1 MTNSL
6 YVSSPVN
13 ALVQGILREDK
24 TLLQVLG
31 HGNFGLGTFNDLD
44 GEMVLVDG
52 VFYQLRS
59 DGSALIP
66 NLDIGTP
73 YACVT
78 HFNPVKSFDA
88 PKNGTYS
95 DLQKVIAESMLSNNL
110 IYAIRVEGA
119 FTKIRARSVPK
130 QDAYRPLVDVADDQK
145 EFNYEHISGQLVG
158 FWTPDFMHS
167 ISVPGFHLHFL
178 SADKTHG
185 GHLLGLIIEDAKVWL
200 QPLDQLSL
208 DLPHTIEYLHANL
221 DQDNSADLNK
231 AEH

>member
-1 MTNSL
+1 MNNSL

-24 TLLQVLG
+24 TLLQVLE

-66 NLDIGTP
+66 NLDMGTP

-78 HFNPVKSFDA
+78 HFNPVKSFAA

-110 IYAIRVEGA
+110 IYAIRVEGT
-119 FTKIRARSVPK
+119 FKKIRARSVPK

-178 SADKTHG
+178 SADKAHG
-185 GHLLGLIIEDAKVWL
+185 GHLLGLTIEDAKVWM
-200 QPLDQLSL
+200 QPLDQMSL